1 MSIWTSVDF
10 IVSLKHS
17 PLMSQKFTADY
28 FDGRTARKQSVSVSV
43 SREGLHFALESKG
56 DILWSFANIR
66 LQKIGNNLQNLRFEY
81 EIETEEGR
89 FVESLIVTDR
99 DFREVIIALAP
110 PGFSTSLRPPDLKRK
125 IGFALGVLLIPF
137 VLYALWISIIPSIAR
152 SLTLK
157 VPVAWEEKLGDT
169 ILGSMSPEE
178 SRRNAPQTQQ
188 ALEEIVARLLATDP
202 QQPYKIKIHLQSD
215 SLVNAFALPGGHI
228 IVFQGLLD
236 QTDSAEEMAGI
247 LAHELQHVLRRHT
260 TQAIIRSVSIYLIFS
275 TLTGDVTGAMQT
287 VLDTA
292 SNLGHLSMNRSMETE
307 ADRDGMLMI
316 LKAGINPAGMI
327 QAFQK
332 LDDNLNSDKNQSSPD
347 DLKTESS
354 SNILKYISTHPL
366 GAERVKNLQDIARNS
381 AEKNYS
387 PLLPDLDWKK
397 MIEREFPKPEKKES
411 L

>member
-1 MSIWTSVDF
+1 M
-10 IVSLKHS
+10 SLKFS
-17 PLMSQKFTADY
+17 ADY

-43 SREGLHFALESKG
+43 SREGLHLVLESKG
-56 DILWSFANIR
+56 DVLWSFTKIR
-66 LQKIGNNLQNLRFEY
+66 LQKIGNHLQNLRVEY
-81 EIETEEGR
+81 ETETEEGC

-99 DFREVIIALAP
+99 DFGEQIIALAP
-110 PGFSTSLRPPDLKRK
+110 SGLSTPIRPPDLKRK
-125 IGFALGVLLIPF
+125 VGFALGVLLIPF

-152 SLTLK
+152 GLTLK

-169 ILGSMSPEE
+169 ILASVSPEAT
-178 SRRNAPQTQQ
+178 RKNAPQTQQ

-202 QQPYKIKIHLQSD
+202 RQPYKIKIHVQAD
-215 SLVNAFALPGGHI
+215 SLVNAFALPGGHV

-260 TQAIIRSVSIYLIFS
+260 TQAIIRSLSIYLVFS

-327 QAFQK
+327 QAFKK
-332 LDDNLNSDKNQSSPD
+332 LDENLNGDKNQNSQD
-347 DLKTESS
+347 DLKKESS

-366 GAERVKNLQDIARNS
+366 GAERVKNLQAIAGNS
-381 AEKNYS
+381 AEKIYS
-387 PLLPDLDWKK
+387 PLLPGLDWKK
-397 MIEREFPKPEKKES
+397 MIEREFPKLENKKEY

>member
-1 MSIWTSVDF
+1 
-10 IVSLKHS
+10 
-17 PLMSQKFTADY
+17 MSQKFSADY
-28 FDGRTARKQSVSVSV
+28 FDGRTARKQNVSVSV

-56 DILWSFANIR
+56 DVLWDFEKVC

-89 FVESLIVTDR
+89 FVESLIVADLK
-99 DFREVIIALAP
+99 FLEQIIALAP
-110 PGFSTSLRPPDLKRK
+110 PGFSTPLRPPDLKRK

-137 VLYALWISIIPSIAR
+137 VLYGLWVSIIPSVAR

-169 ILGSMSPEE
+169 ILSSISPAET
-178 SRRNAPQTQQ
+178 RKNAPQTQE
-188 ALEEIVARLLATDP
+188 ALEAIVARLLATDP
-202 QQPYKIKIHLQSD
+202 EQPYKIKIHLQSD

-236 QTDSAEEMAGI
+236 ETDSAEEMAGI

-260 TQAIIRSVSIYLIFS
+260 TQAIIRSASIYLVFS

-307 ADRDGMLMI
+307 ADQDGMLMI

-327 QAFQK
+327 RAFQK
-332 LDDNLNSDKNQSSPD
+332 LDENMKGENNQSSSE
-347 DLKTESS
+347 DLNAESS

-381 AEKNYS
+381 TEKNYS
-387 PLLPDLDWKK
+387 PILPDLDWRK
-397 MIEREFPKPEKKES
+397 MIQREFPKLKNRKET